1 METRQT
7 IDWFQVC
14 TLKKIQLSWILLS
27 LYLILSTSLLIWGS
41 NGLYKHLPQDSL
53 FSLYAGI
60 SQQIITFFVAYAT
73 NEMYRLFCL

>member
-1 METRQT
+1 MGVGGKVVERKDST
-7 IDWFQVC
+7 V
-14 TLKKIQLSWILLS
+14 SWILLS

-41 NGLYKHLPQDSL
+41 NGFYKHLPQNSL

-73 NEMYRLFCL
+73 NEMYKVILS